1 MGHMQRVD
9 EVIAEIDEQ
18 QETVYDSRTA
28 KVYSPIQMYFL
39 ARLRRLDGVRDQLDT
54 LPVRDPFMKKLVDR
68 GIFAT
73 YRDCMDEGIGD
84 EARQILNI

>member
-1 MGHMQRVD
+1 MGELQRVD
-9 EVIAEIDEQ
+9 QVIADVDQ
-18 QETVYDSRTA
+18 RQAAYDSRTA
-28 KVYSPIQMYFL
+28 TAYSPIQMHFL
-39 ARLRRLDGVRDQLDT
+39 ARLRRLDGVRGQLET
-54 LPVRDPFMKKLVDR
+54 VPASDPFMKKLVDR

>member
-1 MGHMQRVD
+1 MGHLQRMD
-9 EVIAEIDEQ
+9 EVVAEIDQ
-18 QETVYDSRTA
+18 RQGVYSRTA
-28 KVYSPIQMYFL
+28 KAYSPIQMHFL
-39 ARLRRLDGVRDQLDT
+39 ARLRRLDGVRGQLDT
-54 LPVRDPFMKKLVDR
+54 LPARDPYMKKLVDR

>member
-1 MGHMQRVD
+1 MGHLQRVD
-9 EVIAEIDEQ
+9 EVVAEIDQ
-18 QETVYDSRTA
+18 RQGVYDSRAA
-28 KVYSPIQMYFL
+28 KAYSPIQMHFL
-39 ARLRRLDGVRDQLDT
+39 ARLRRLDGVRGQLDT
-54 LPVRDPFMKKLVDR
+54 LPARDPFMKKLVDR

>member
-1 MGHMQRVD
+1 MGELQRVD
-9 EVIAEIDEQ
+9 QVIADVDQ
-18 QETVYDSRTA
+18 RQAVYDSRTA
-28 KVYSPIQMYFL
+28 KAYSPIQMHFL
-39 ARLRRLDGVRDQLDT
+39 ARLRRLDGVRGQLDT
-54 LPVRDPFMKKLVDR
+54 VPASDPFMKKLVDR

>member
-1 MGHMQRVD
+1 MGHLQRVD
-9 EVIAEIDEQ
+9 EVVAEIDQ
-18 QETVYDSRTA
+18 RQAVSDSRTA
-28 KVYSPIQMYFL
+28 KAYSPIQIHFL
-39 ARLRRLDGVRDQLDT
+39 ARLRRLDGVRGQLDNV
-54 LPVRDPFMKKLVDR
+54 PANDPFMKKLVDR

>member
-1 MGHMQRVD
+1 MGHLQRVD
-9 EVIAEIDEQ
+9 EVVAGIDQ
-18 QETVYDSRTA
+18 RQGVYDSRAA
-28 KVYSPIQMYFL
+28 KAYSPIQMHFL
-39 ARLRRLDGVRDQLDT
+39 ARLRRLDGVRGQLDA
-54 LPVRDPFMKKLVDR
+54 LPARDPFMKKLVDR

>member
-1 MGHMQRVD
+1 MGHLQRVD
-9 EVIAEIDEQ
+9 EVVDEIDQ
-18 QETVYDSRTA
+18 RQGVYDSRTA
-28 KVYSPIQMYFL
+28 KAYSPIQMHFL
-39 ARLRRLDGVRDQLDT
+39 ARLRRLDGVRGQLET
-54 LPVRDPFMKKLVDR
+54 LPARDPYMKKLVDR

>member
-1 MGHMQRVD
+1 MGHPQRVD
-9 EVIAEIDEQ
+9 EVIAEFDQ
-18 QETVYDSRTA
+18 RQAVYDSRTA
-28 KVYSPIQMYFL
+28 KAYSPIQMHFL
-39 ARLRRLDGVRDQLDT
+39 ARLRRLDGVRGQLDT
-54 LPVRDPFMKKLVDR
+54 VPASDPYMKKLVDR